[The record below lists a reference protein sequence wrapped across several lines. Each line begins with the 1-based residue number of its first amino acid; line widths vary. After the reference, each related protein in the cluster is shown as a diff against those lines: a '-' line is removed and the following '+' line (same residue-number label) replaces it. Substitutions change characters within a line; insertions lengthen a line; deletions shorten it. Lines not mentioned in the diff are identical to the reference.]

1 MKRLNWLAT
10 IIIVF
15 AIGISNNALA
25 VAYCALR
32 DPVAAMHQLFPDS
45 TSFKS
50 IVGTVGPD
58 IREALKDELPFDF
71 HFNEFGR
78 HTLYTVYEQGQPI
91 GLAHARSELG
101 NWGLDEFVWRLDL
114 DLRIRGLYI
123 QRTRDPVARLI
134 DTADFRKQ
142 LDGLGLDEL
151 VAMLQAD
158 GNLKPGALS
167 IDESAMRMAR
177 SAIHSA
183 IKTIVVTRQ
192 AWARDL
198 EEIRALAIA
207 RQDLPHAKTVSKIDG
222 LYSPAILDTL
232 SKNYQFS
239 EPAVDRE
246 HAVAYEILDADGE
259 EIGIFISAGVPL
271 PDQPNEFRW
280 VIGADGIAHS
290 IKPNAKW
297 GDDNL
302 KEIFGD
308 IHRSK
313 EDLIGCATPGEM
325 AMLEILIVAGE
336 QLDR

>member
-1 MKRLNWLAT
+1 MKRFNWFAA

-15 AIGISNNALA
+15 AIGTSNSAFA

-32 DPVAAMHQLFPDS
+32 DPVAAIHQLFPDS

-50 IVGTVGPD
+50 NIGTVGPD

-78 HTLYTVYEQGQPI
+78 HTLYTVYDRGQPI

-114 DLRIRGLYI
+114 DLRVRGLYI
-123 QRTRDPVARLI
+123 QRTRDPSARLI
-134 DTADFRKQ
+134 DTENFRSQ

-158 GNLKPGALS
+158 GNLRPGALS
-167 IDESAMRMAR
+167 IDESAIGMAR

-183 IKTIVVTRQ
+183 IKTIIVTRQ

-198 EEIRALAIA
+198 KEIRALALA
-207 RQDLPHAKTVSKIDG
+207 REDLPHAKTVIKIDG

-232 SKNYQFS
+232 TKKYQIS
-239 EPAVDRE
+239 EPALDRE
-246 HAVAYEILDADGE
+246 DAVAYEILDANGE
-259 EIGIFISAGVPL
+259 EIGIFVSAGVPL
-271 PDQPNEFRW
+271 PNQQNEFRW
-280 VIGADGIAHS
+280 VIGADGIAQS
-290 IKPNAKW
+290 IKADTEW
-297 GDDNL
+297 DDDSLN
-302 KEIFGD
+302 EIFGD